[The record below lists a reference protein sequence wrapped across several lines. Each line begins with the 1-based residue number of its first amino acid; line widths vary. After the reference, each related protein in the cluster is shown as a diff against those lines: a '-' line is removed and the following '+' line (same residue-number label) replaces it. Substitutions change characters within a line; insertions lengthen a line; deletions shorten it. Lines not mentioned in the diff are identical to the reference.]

1 MFEPIAAGIIA
12 FVLFVWSVE
21 MLGGAEKTGK
31 PSGLPLPGW
40 LFSKPSKKPPTD
52 EEKFAEAFKALVKKA
67 VQDPSS
73 GGSNK
78 K

>member
-31 PSGLPLPGW
+31 PSGLPLPEW
-40 LFSKPSKKPPTD
+40 LFSKPKKRPSA
-52 EEKFAEAFKALVKKA
+52 EEELGKNLSAIIKEALKDK
-67 VQDPSS
+67 
-73 GGSNK
+73 
-78 K
+78 